1 MTLIKQIW
9 GHKKESNDIRKN
21 KNSVTGAGR
30 LLFCVDKRQDFSI
43 TVTCRAGLF

>member
-1 MTLIKQIW
+1 MTLIKQIC

-30 LLFCVDKRQDFSI
+30 LLFFVWIKDRIFQ
-43 TVTCRAGLF
+43 LP